1 METVNVGVMIES
13 EKLSA
18 ELVLLYVR
26 IEFYIHVYSYAV
38 LSDAVFL
45 EVAINQIWSDS
56 SFIFLWCGS

>member
-18 ELVLLYVR
+18 ELVLLYVH

-38 LSDAVFL
+38 LSDAEFL
-45 EVAINQIWSDS
+45 EVAINQI
-56 SFIFLWCGS
+56 

>member
-1 METVNVGVMIES
+1 MGVMIES

-45 EVAINQIWSDS
+45 EVAINQI
-56 SFIFLWCGS
+56 